1 MLAIVLVIVAAVGI
15 AWPFLKRRGL
25 IPAPVTDALANVRAR
40 LPLPQPQT
48 APVSGPTM
56 PTGHTEQLC
65 PQCTALNRGG
75 LEKCQ
80 ECGASLLVEKI
91 TDIWAGDKKSELI
104 QEGIICAVLLGILLL
119 AMIISHNLPV
129 WGKTVII
136 LGAIV
141 ALTVR
146 FVKSIGE

>member
-25 IPAPVTDALANVRAR
+25 IPAPVEGALQNVRQR

-48 APVSGPTM
+48 APVGGPGS
-56 PTGHTEQLC
+56 PVGHTEQLC

-91 TDIWAGDKKSELI
+91 TDIWAGDKKNEI
-104 QEGIICAVLLGILLL
+104 VQEAIICGVLLGILLL
-119 AMIISHNLPV
+119 AMFLSHNLPV
-129 WGKTVII
+129 WGKTAVIF
-136 LGAIV
+136 GAIV

-146 FVKSIGE
+146 FVRNIGE